1 MIPQSKFAA
10 AGLLLLASLLIPNH
24 GTQAATSPFLVM
36 AGAWSGGGTLTMSS
50 GTQERV
56 RCRASYAVAKR
67 GENLTLNLRC
77 ASDSYNF
84 DLAGDVAYR
93 GGTISGSWREAAHN
107 AAGTISGHA
116 SGDHIV
122 AAANGS
128 NFAASL
134 SLTTLGNRQSVA
146 IRPQGIDVT
155 GVSITL
161 NRLNRQ

>member
-1 MIPQSKFAA
+1 MIPRFQYAA
-10 AGLLLLASLLIPNH
+10 TGLLLLASLSIH
-24 GTQAATSPFLVM
+24 DSQAATSPFLAM
-36 AGAWSGGGTLTMSS
+36 AGAWSGGGTLTMAG

-56 RCRASYAVAKR
+56 RCRASYDVAER

-93 GGTISGSWREAAHN
+93 GGAISGSWREAAHN
-107 AAGTISGHA
+107 AAGSLSWHA
-116 SGDHIV
+116 SGDHVV
-122 AAANGS
+122 AAANGN

-134 SLTTLGNRQSVA
+134 SLTTHGNRQSIA
-146 IRPQGIDVT
+146 MRPQGAEVN

-161 NRLNRQ
+161 NRQ

>member
-1 MIPQSKFAA
+1 MIPRSEFAA
-10 AGLLLLASLLIPNH
+10 AGVLLVASVFVPGH
-24 GTQAATSPFLVM
+24 YTQAATSPFLAM
-36 AGAWSGGGTLTMSS
+36 AGDWSGGGILTMSS

-56 RCRASYAVAKR
+56 RCRASYGVAGR

-93 GGTISGSWREAAHN
+93 DGTISGSWREAAHN

-122 AAANGS
+122 AAANGN

-134 SLTTLGNRQSVA
+134 SLTTHGNRQSVA
-146 IRPQGIDVT
+146 IRPQGIEVT
-155 GVSITL
+155 GVSLTL
-161 NRLNRQ
+161 NRQ

>member
-1 MIPQSKFAA
+1 MIPRSKFVAV
-10 AGLLLLASLLIPNH
+10 GLLLLASLLIPSH
-24 GTQAATSPFLVM
+24 YTQAATSPFLAM
-36 AGAWSGGGTLTMSS
+36 AGSWSGGGTLTMSS

-56 RCRASYAVAKR
+56 RCRASYGVAGR
-67 GENLTLNLRC
+67 GDNLTLNLRC

-122 AAANGS
+122 AAASGS

-134 SLTTLGNRQSVA
+134 SLTTHGNRQSVA

-161 NRLNRQ
+161 NRQ

>member
-1 MIPQSKFAA
+1 MIPRSEFAA
-10 AGLLLLASLLIPNH
+10 AGLLLLASLLVPSH
-24 GTQAATSPFLVM
+24 TQAATSPFFAM
-36 AGAWSGGGTLTMSS
+36 AGTWSGGGTVTMSN
-50 GTQERV
+50 GTQERA
-56 RCRASYAVAKR
+56 RCRAVYGIAGR

-84 DLAGDVAYR
+84 DLAGDAVYR

-107 AAGTISGHA
+107 AAGSISGHG

-122 AAANGS
+122 AAANGG

-134 SLTTLGNRQSVA
+134 SLTTHGNRQSVA
-146 IRPQGIDVT
+146 MRPQGIEVT

-161 NRLNRQ
+161 SRQ

>member
-1 MIPQSKFAA
+1 MIPRSEFAA
-10 AGLLLLASLLIPNH
+10 AGLLLVASLFVPSH
-24 GTQAATSPFLVM
+24 HTQAATSPLLAL
-36 AGAWSGGGTLTMSS
+36 AGTWSGGGILTVSS

-56 RCRASYAVAKR
+56 HCRASYGVAGR

-93 GGTISGSWREAAHN
+93 GGALSGSWREVAHN

-134 SLTTLGNRQSVA
+134 SLTTHGNRQSVA

-161 NRLNRQ
+161 NRQ